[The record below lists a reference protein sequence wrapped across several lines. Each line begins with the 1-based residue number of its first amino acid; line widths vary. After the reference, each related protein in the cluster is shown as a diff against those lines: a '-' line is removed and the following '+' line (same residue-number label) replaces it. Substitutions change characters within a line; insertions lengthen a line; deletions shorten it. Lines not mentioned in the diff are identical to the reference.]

1 MQEYS
6 RITALHVRKR
16 HPDAC
21 QKAGCSNNNLSIRL
35 APSAYRSFGFTA
47 RGAPRHQCRG
57 CGSTFSSG
65 SATRRHKRT
74 DQTGSILLNL
84 VNKVPLSRIC
94 EINGVTFPQIYS
106 KVDFIYR
113 QCLAMASNREGDL
126 ARCLSGKDQF
136 FATDAQTILLN
147 WPVRGRRGTVPL
159 LQMSTV
165 HAASQFVV
173 ASTVDYD
180 PDVAVEDVDEA
191 MFRCGDFLLPRA
203 MRRHARL
210 WSEREYMDAM
220 LRSLPGFFNAEDP
233 MTGGKMKLPGKGSRV
248 RNDAFMYAHVM
259 LVRKLTGQGLR
270 QANYSVDADS
280 GLAAAFCAINVD
292 MVREGRANVTEVRF
306 EKGLT
311 NDERSTL
318 ARMGTD
324 AFYDLARL
332 HAGGIEEFQDIDP
345 DLTRRQALVAY
356 QMKERFKD
364 IPLED
369 RSRILAS
376 EGWDWPFHT
385 KSEPRKSLRLK
396 TDTGYMDWA
405 GLSRV
410 ICGGSVHAVDAW
422 FNFARRRVAG
432 FERGLPTASNQHRIW
447 HAYGFYDPE
456 MVPKMIGILRFYHNW
471 MLRGRDGQ
479 TPAMRVG
486 LAKGLIYPR
495 DLFSA

>member
-1 MQEYS
+1 
-6 RITALHVRKR
+6 
-16 HPDAC
+16 
-21 QKAGCSNNNLSIRL
+21 
-35 APSAYRSFGFTA
+35 
-47 RGAPRHQCRG
+47 
-57 CGSTFSSG
+57 
-65 SATRRHKRT
+65 
-74 DQTGSILLNL
+74 
-84 VNKVPLSRIC
+84 
-94 EINGVTFPQIYS
+94 
-106 KVDFIYR
+106 
-113 QCLAMASNREGDL
+113 
-126 ARCLSGKDQF
+126 
-136 FATDAQTILLN
+136 
-147 WPVRGRRGTVPL
+147 
-159 LQMSTV
+159 
-165 HAASQFVV
+165 VV

-203 MRRHARL
+203 MRKHARL
-210 WSEREYMDAM
+210 WSDREYMDAM
-220 LRSLPGFFNAEDP
+220 LRSLPGFFNTEDP

-259 LVRKLTGQGLR
+259 LVRKLTGQRLR
-270 QANYSVDADS
+270 RANYSVDADS
-280 GLAAAFCAINVD
+280 GLAAAFCAVNVD
-292 MVREGRANVTEVRF
+292 MVKKGRVNVTEVRF
-306 EKGLT
+306 DKGLT

-324 AFYDLARL
+324 AFYDLARI
-332 HAGGIEEFQDIDP
+332 HAGGIEEFQEIDP

-356 QMKERFKD
+356 QIKERFED
-364 IPLED
+364 TPMED
-369 RSRILAS
+369 RGRILAS

-396 TDTGYMDWA
+396 TDVGHLDYA

-422 FNFARRRVAG
+422 FNFARRRVSG

-447 HAYGFYDPE
+447 HAYGFYDPD

-471 MLRGRDGQ
+471 MLRGRDGK

-495 DLFSA
+495 DLFAFISPPA